1 MNPATPMV
9 HYELVRRS
17 RVRVAAEIVLLDE
30 EREVLD
36 KLFVPS

>member
-17 RVRVAAEIVLLDE
+17 RVPVAAEIVLLDE